1 MNICYFLIG
10 LPGTGK
16 STWMKENHSPD
27 IVILSTDA
35 YIEAYAANHGTTYN
49 AVFQDAI
56 KDAEKHMYQSLKQ
69 AIDDGKS
76 IIWDQTNL
84 TRKARAK
91 KLAMLP
97 KYFDKRAYAF
107 LTSDEIS
114 GTINEERRRIGRS
127 IPEHIIQ
134 GMKSTYQPPSTDE
147 GFSQIVTIERY

>member
-1 MNICYFLIG
+1 MLIG
-10 LPGTGK
+10 LPGAGK
-16 STWMKENHSPD
+16 STWMKNSRDERADS
-27 IVILSTDA
+27 IILSTDS
-35 YIEAYAANHGTTYN
+35 YIEAYAANHGKTYN
-49 AVFQDAI
+49 QVFQDAI

-69 AIDDGKS
+69 AVDDGKN

-84 TRKARAK
+84 TKKARAK
-91 KLAMLP
+91 KLAMIP
-97 KYFDKRAYAF
+97 KYYDRYAILF

-147 GFSQIVTIERY
+147 GFSQIVTIIRE